1 MRDVYLASPPA
12 PPAPVGPGRLARQ
25 GFRMTWTSWE
35 GDVWDLTSSKS
46 GLFMLQETVKGVGM
60 PEVKRHTRTSPGL
73 HGSRY
78 RGWIAEE
85 RDVLWPLFSY
95 HNGESQEWVEHDR
108 KFWRS
113 MRPDQT
119 GVWRIT
125 QPSGHWRE
133 LTCRYESG
141 GDGFDRDPAQ
151 YGWTKYGLSLV
162 AENPFWEGEP
172 IVRNFAQPTQRNFY
186 GGGPLP
192 GQAGYDASAAKAT
205 PFYISAASTTAKAIM
220 HNPGDVPA
228 WPIWRAYPTFDSV
241 TFTVDGHRI
250 TYVDNGYIMG
260 NRHLAIDTNPEDQRA
275 IATLPA
281 ATDLMTYRLTEWDF
295 VPIQPGESVEVGISM
310 VGTGYVSC
318 ELRPQYL
325 RAW

>member
-1 MRDVYLASPPA
+1 MRDVYVASPPA

-46 GLFMLQETVKGVGM
+46 GLFMLQESVKGVGM

-78 RGWIAEE
+78 RGWLAEE

-95 HNGESQEWVEHDR
+95 HDGESQEWVEHDR
-108 KFWRS
+108 QFWRS
-113 MRPDQT
+113 MRPDKT
-119 GVWRIT
+119 GVWRVT

-133 LTCRYESG
+133 LVCRYESG

-151 YGWTKYGLSLV
+151 YGWTKYGISLV

-172 IVRNFAQPTQRNFY
+172 VIRNFAQPTQRNFY

-192 GQAGYDASAAKAT
+192 GQAGYDAAAAKAT

-228 WPIWRAYPTFDSV
+228 WPIWTV
-241 TFTVDGHRI
+241 TGPFSAFTLTIDGHDI
-250 TYVDNGYIMG
+250 TVADGRAAQTGAGRY
-260 NRHLAIDTNPEDQRA
+260 RIDTDPEDQR
-275 IATLPA
+275 IMDGDNPVTRYGTVL
-281 ATDLMTYRLTEWDF
+281 DF
-295 VPIQPGESVEVGISM
+295 APINPGDEVEVGISIT
-310 VGTGYVSC
+310 GTGYATC
-318 ELRPQYL
+318 ELRPRYL
-325 RAW
+325 RSW